1 MKELQNEMGVD
12 KKEFDK
18 HLMDESK
25 VDPIQMLIE
34 DHNHVKGNF
43 ESFEQSSDEGKEAL
57 LKDTLLALVV
67 HTKLEEELIYPLMKK
82 VEEDLIGEAEEEHH
96 VVDFVIT
103 ELKSMTAEDEKL
115 DAKFK
120 LLGELVKHHIKEE
133 EGEMF
138 PRLKKQE
145 IDFEELARKMIA
157 RKRELK
163 DEFNDLKKIE
173 PVKSDAFKQTKPSSR
188 SPKSGT
194 TKKTAA
200 KKSAVK
206 KSGKATTSG
215 AKTSTAK
222 KSTAKKKTTGKST
235 AKKSTGSASSKKS
248 TAKESTG
255 RSGLK
260 KSTTK
265 KATGKSSPRK
275 STAKKS
281 TGSAGS
287 KKSTAKKLT
296 GKTTAKK
303 ATHKAA
309 GSSSRKKGR

>member
-1 MKELQNEMGVD
+1 MKELRSEMEVD
-12 KKEFDK
+12 KEEFDK
-18 HLMDESK
+18 HLMDQSK

-82 VEEDLIGEAEEEHH
+82 VDEDLIGEAEEEHH

-120 LLGELVKHHIKEE
+120 VLGELVKHHIKEE
-133 EGEMF
+133 EGEML
-138 PRLKKQE
+138 PQLKKQE
-145 IDFEELARKMIA
+145 IDFEKLAQKMIA

-163 DEFNDLKKIE
+163 DEFNNLKKIE
-173 PVKSDAFKQTKPSSR
+173 PVKSDAFKQTKSSSR
-188 SPKSGT
+188 SPKSGA

-206 KSGKATTSG
+206 KSGKGTTAG
-215 AKTSTAK
+215 AKKGTAR

-235 AKKSTGSASSKKS
+235 AKKSTVRSSSAKS
-248 TAKESTG
+248 TA
-255 RSGLK
+255 
-260 KSTTK
+260 K
-265 KATGKSSPRK
+265 KATGKSSTRK

-287 KKSTAKKLT
+287 QKSTAKKST

-303 ATHKAA
+303 AT
-309 GSSSRKKGR
+309 RRIRC